1 MSMTRIYLPNTGETG
16 ALCKVTTDQARYLTT
31 VLRMKQGDPLRIFD
45 GKGWEYDAI
54 IGRQTAAGIDL
65 EITGRH
71 AAPVAEIHITLCQ
84 ALPKGDKLD
93 GIIRHAT
100 ELGVER
106 IIPFFAERSV
116 PHLDPQRV
124 SRKRQRWHKIAVD
137 ASRQCGRSD
146 IPAIGEIMTFE
157 TMLRAVPEKGLRLIP
172 WEAERTTRIKTILKN
187 PALYDTKEFII
198 VIGPEGGFTA
208 EEIEKAQHA
217 GFLSVSLGKRVLRVE
232 TASLALLSILQYEI
246 ESRETNPQEDT
257 AN

>member
-1 MSMTRIYLPNTGETG
+1 MSVTRIYLPSIGENL
-16 ALCKVTTDQARYLTT
+16 APCKLTSDQVRYLTT
-31 VLRMKQGDPLRIFD
+31 VLRKKQGDLLRIFD

-54 IGRQTAAGIDL
+54 IRRLTTEGIDL
-65 EITGRH
+65 EITDRY
-71 AAPVAEIHITLCQ
+71 AEPVAEIHITLCQ

-100 ELGVER
+100 ELGAER

-116 PHLDPQRV
+116 PHPEPGRFP
-124 SRKRQRWHKIAVD
+124 RKRQRWQKIAID

-146 IPAIGEIMTFE
+146 IPEIGEIMTFE
-157 TMLRAVPEKGLRLIP
+157 SMMRSVPENGLRLIP
-172 WEAERTTRIKTILKN
+172 WEAERTTQLRTVLQNAAKSN
-187 PALYDTKEFII
+187 TKEFIV

-208 EEIEKAQHA
+208 EEIEQAGQK

-246 ESRETNPQEDT
+246 GERKNKAD
-257 AN
+257 